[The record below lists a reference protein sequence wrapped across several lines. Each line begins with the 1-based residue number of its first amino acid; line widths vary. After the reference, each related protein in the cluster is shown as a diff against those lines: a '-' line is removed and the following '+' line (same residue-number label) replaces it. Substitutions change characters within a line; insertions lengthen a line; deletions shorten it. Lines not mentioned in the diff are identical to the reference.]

1 MARQDVT
8 YFFCWGITASAKRQH
23 GRLARTPSTSPAPS
37 NGSVRPCLAPP
48 SDVAAIFPS
57 LCPHSGYRY
66 HRCYCFYNTLYAIQT
81 IRHGRSLSPPQP
93 LAFPRLI
100 FVFLLFL
107 SSSPFFHRACR
118 CHHYCNTVGRRTT
131 DSWFCICSWPAAGV
145 TGGGAIVG
153 LPPPKA
159 SCNGIFALLFELWL
173 PMHLRM
179 PVPPAVKS
187 GELRYQY
194 NCCLFVLRT
203 RFHWFRN

>member
-81 IRHGRSLSPPQP
+81 IRHGRSLSPPTPGLPTSHLRLSP
-93 LAFPRLI
+93 LSKQQS
-100 FVFLLFL
+100 VFSSCLSLSSLLQYCWPPNYRLLFL
-107 SSSPFFHRACR
+107 HLQLTCRWSHRWR
-118 CHHYCNTVGRRTT
+118 K
-131 DSWFCICSWPAAGV
+131 W
-145 TGGGAIVG
+145 
-153 LPPPKA
+153 
-159 SCNGIFALLFELWL
+159 
-173 PMHLRM
+173 
-179 PVPPAVKS
+179 
-187 GELRYQY
+187 
-194 NCCLFVLRT
+194 
-203 RFHWFRN
+203 